1 MGERKKFK
9 DKNHYL
15 IFGWMMNRLG
25 LKGNKLIVYA
35 IIYSFTQDG
44 ESKYYGGRKY
54 MAEAAASSLPTIDR
68 ALQELEAEGYI
79 HKEERDND
87 GVSHCHYSVFLNDD
101 GEGIKNDSTP
111 YQNDNTPYQNDNTQY
126 NNKNN
131 KKKIINNNK
140 KETVSDL
147 FPENNEELKFNNWFR
162 ENFPTLAK
170 NERPLKYKTYIMLLS
185 KYPKEKIIL
194 KLNAMEARRNVN
206 KDYSDIGRTLWNWL
220 AKDYYNE
227 PKGRNNKK

>member
-1 MGERKKFK
+1 MEERKKFK

-25 LKGNKLIVYA
+25 LKGSKLIVYA

-220 AKDYYNE
+220 AKDYDDDT
-227 PKGRNNKK
+227 KGRNKKK